1 MAAAAFRDAGVRWVC
16 AGWTVFTVEN
26 LVMPFGAVHSA
37 LYISVLLLC
46 RKFSIAIVI
55 EYRYHAILWR
65 CLPFV
70 AVIVCLIRVSVTMQS
85 TITYQYHCYE

>member
-46 RKFSIAIVI
+46 RKFRLPLLSNIVI
-55 EYRYHAILWR
+55 MQYCGDAYRLW
-65 CLPFV
+65 L
-70 AVIVCLIRVSVTMQS
+70 
-85 TITYQYHCYE
+85 

>member
-46 RKFSIAIVI
+46 RRISLSCNIV
-55 EYRYHAILWR
+55 AMLT
-65 CLPFV
+65 
-70 AVIVCLIRVSVTMQS
+70 VCGCDRLSDQGQRNYAEHHYIPVPLL
-85 TITYQYHCYE
+85 